1 MGMGGGRTWCGGLQS
16 ALGGVGSHPKP
27 GTPPV
32 LLATLRPSH
41 LSCDHLPPASLPPAQ
56 VQEFEHVNGK
66 YSTPDLIP
74 EGPEGKKPGE
84 VISSDPNTPVPAS
97 PAHLLPGPL
106 GLPGLDSNEEGW
118 VPRSWQETAH
128 PPHIPPPQNFHLK
141 KYHSPKRFS
150 F

>member
-1 MGMGGGRTWCGGLQS
+1 MGMGGGRAWHGGLRS

-27 GTPPV
+27 GTVPV

-41 LSCDHLPPASLPPAQ
+41 LSCDHLPPALLPPAQ

-106 GLPGLDSNEEGW
+106 GLPGLDSNEEGR
-118 VPRSWQETAH
+118 VPRSWQETPH
-128 PPHIPPPQNFHLK
+128 PPHIPPPQNIH
-141 KYHSPKRFS
+141 PKRFS